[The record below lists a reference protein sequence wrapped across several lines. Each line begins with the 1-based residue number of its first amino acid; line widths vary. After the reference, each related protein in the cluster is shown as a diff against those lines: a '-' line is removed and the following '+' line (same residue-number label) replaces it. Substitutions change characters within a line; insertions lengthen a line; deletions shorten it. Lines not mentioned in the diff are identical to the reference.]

1 MRKSFHLPLL
11 SALPV
16 LLVACGGDDDDLS
29 RYNRV
34 QYASYQQCMTA
45 NQAYIQQGLEN
56 PCTEEDN
63 LDLYK
68 KKKKYFGPYLLYT
81 AAGTRFVGYLRSGAV
96 SSRGLTYDSKK
107 GTYGSF
113 KAPVSRG
120 GMTSSARASTSGT
133 LSGGG

>member
-11 SALPV
+11 SALPA

-34 QYASYQQCMTA
+34 EYASYQQCMVA
-45 NQAYIQQGLEN
+45 NQAYIEQGLEN
-56 PCTEEDN
+56 PCAEEDDD

-68 KKKKYFGPYLLYT
+68 KKKYYGPFLYYT
-81 AAGTRFVGYLRSGAV
+81 GSGTRFVGYTSSGGI
-96 SSRGLTYDSKK
+96 SPRGLTYDSKK

-120 GMTSSARASTSGT
+120 GLTSSARGGTSGM